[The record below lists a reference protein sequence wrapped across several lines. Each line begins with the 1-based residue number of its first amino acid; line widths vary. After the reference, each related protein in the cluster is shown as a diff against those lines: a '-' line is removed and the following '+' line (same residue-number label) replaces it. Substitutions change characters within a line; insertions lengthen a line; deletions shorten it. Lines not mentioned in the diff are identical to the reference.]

1 MADERMSS
9 RFENDD
15 KPGHVEEPD
24 DERGSHNRLGYL
36 NVDETDSSSER
47 GSEEEEIAEDVD
59 QPE

>member
-1 MADERMSS
+1 MSS
-9 RFENDD
+9 RSERDD
-15 KPGHVEEPD
+15 KPGLVEEPD

-47 GSEEEEIAEDVD
+47 GSEEGEIAEDVD